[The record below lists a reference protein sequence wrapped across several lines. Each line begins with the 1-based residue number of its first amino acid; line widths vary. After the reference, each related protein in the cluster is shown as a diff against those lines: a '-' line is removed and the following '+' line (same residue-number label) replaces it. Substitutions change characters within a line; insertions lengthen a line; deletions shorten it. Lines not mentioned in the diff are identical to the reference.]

1 MFYHVIE
8 ITHTHTHT
16 RTQLRKHID
25 IYMLTYTYYGI
36 PGIPLTP
43 VSRLGLR
50 SNGEEGSLARRNKYL
65 MGEAVRNAGIRAVLQ
80 MVRYVISH
88 GIT

>member
-1 MFYHVIE
+1 MFYYVIE
-8 ITHTHTHT
+8 ITNTHT
-16 RTQLRKHID
+16 RTLLLKHVHIH
-25 IYMLTYTYYGI
+25 ILTYTYYGI
-36 PGIPLTP
+36 PATP

-80 MVRYVISH
+80 MVRYVTSH